1 MTSKPSLIILD
12 CTPNS
17 PADTIRKNL
26 PELLDYILSLNDT
39 IPIILV
45 ESIMRDFAFFKKDD
59 KTIFGTISFINK
71 QNKALKIVYENKI
84 KTNKNI
90 VYVSNQ
96 NLIGQDHEATI
107 DGTHF
112 NDLGHYRV
120 YERLQQEI
128 EKISI
133 KLTIDERATR

>member
-1 MTSKPSLIILD
+1 
-12 CTPNS
+12 
-17 PADTIRKNL
+17 
-26 PELLDYILSLNDT
+26 
-39 IPIILV
+39 
-45 ESIMRDFAFFKKDD
+45 MRDFAFFKKDD
-59 KTIFGTISFINK
+59 KTVFGTISFINK